1 MAESQPRPGL
11 RERKKQA
18 TRAKLI
24 DAAADLIDKQGY
36 SKTTVEQIAN
46 AVDVSPRTVAHYFP
60 SKEQLL
66 LSMVD
71 AYANAAGAEFD
82 VVPADLPPLQA
93 LLTAN
98 ATLLDRIADQE
109 SHVDVRRLA
118 SLLRTMHV
126 SPPLSPL
133 AARMRCPGMVEEMAS
148 RMGTDPA
155 DRRIQLIFAVWG
167 AVIGAAWSGVSV
179 MLSAGD
185 VDARGLP
192 GLLKQRLSDAVAD
205 LAVLSA

>member
-1 MAESQPRPGL
+1 MADSQQRPGL

-71 AYANAAGAEFD
+71 AYATAAGAEFAT
-82 VVPADLPPLQA
+82 VPADLPPLQA
-93 LLTAN
+93 LLAAN

-109 SHVDVRRLA
+109 SLVDVRRLA

-133 AARMRCPGMVEEMAS
+133 SARMRCGSMVDEMAK
-148 RMGTDPA
+148 RMGTHPG
-155 DRRIQLIFAVWG
+155 DRRVELIFAVWG
-167 AVIGAAWSGVSV
+167 AVVGAAWSGVSA
-179 MLSAGD
+179 MLSTGE

-192 GLLKQRLSDAVAD
+192 GLLKQRLHDAVD
-205 LAVLSA
+205 ELTVLSD